1 MTSAHVY
8 RASYLSS
15 IDTSRTAANDLI
27 EFWHSAHI
35 SSSVISKLE
44 LCVVELL
51 NNTFEHAYKER
62 NGYPVD
68 IECRIEHNDVH
79 IEISHYGEGLTES
92 SFNAAIAADFVEPNK
107 NDPLT
112 LTTSGRGL
120 IIVASLLDSIQMT
133 LDDSKST
140 FYLQK
145 KIAECP

>member
-1 MTSAHVY
+1 MTRAQVY

-15 IDTSRTAANDLI
+15 IDTSRTVANDLI
-27 EFWHSAHI
+27 EFWSSADI
-35 SSSVISKLE
+35 SPDVISKLE

-51 NNTFEHAYKER
+51 NNTFEHAYQEQ

-68 IECRIEHNDVH
+68 IECRIENNAVYID
-79 IEISHYGEGLTES
+79 ISHYGEGLTLS
-92 SFNAAIAADFVEPNK
+92 SFNAAIAADFVAPDK

-133 LDDSKST
+133 LEDSKST
-140 FYLQK
+140 FHLHK
-145 KIAECP
+145 KIAECT